1 MPLGAILYVQVPD
14 STTSEDWERWRDAF
28 IASFDFGL
36 DGWNEEFQKSVE
48 AELLMPDWANALQYP
63 SLGGHEKDISV
74 WEAFPNST
82 FLEVDLPRY
91 THYGPGYERGHLPEF
106 IQHAEWFE
114 GNIPNCRVW
123 YADDCSNTAMV
134 YDASVREI
142 LLEYYG
148 RVGDEPY
155 RVRENRERWTEVQA
169 ECWRL
174 WMQEQE
180 RVLQEVRGARALN
193 IDENPETAS

>member
-48 AELLMPDWANALQYP
+48 AELLMPDWAKALQYP

-82 FLEVDLPRY
+82 FLEVDLPLY
-91 THYGPGYERGHLPEF
+91 THYGPGYERGHFPEF
-106 IQHAEWFE
+106 IQHA
-114 GNIPNCRVW
+114 
-123 YADDCSNTAMV
+123 
-134 YDASVREI
+134 
-142 LLEYYG
+142 
-148 RVGDEPY
+148 
-155 RVRENRERWTEVQA
+155 
-169 ECWRL
+169 
-174 WMQEQE
+174 
-180 RVLQEVRGARALN
+180 
-193 IDENPETAS
+193 